1 MDFTMP
7 AFANTNRLLSIALW
21 LALVA
26 GLLSRPAFLQAEEA
40 TTEVRSIDFAQRN
53 DNYYLSA
60 DIHYQLTETAREALQ
75 KGIPLYWDVLI
86 NVIRE
91 RNWIWDQTLV
101 EFKIRYRIQYHA
113 LLNNY
118 RVTNI
123 TTSDSNSFAT
133 LPAALTGM
141 SAIRN
146 IAVLGKDD
154 IVEGEKYQVRIKSRF
169 DREALP
175 LPLRPASYV
184 NPQWY
189 LSSDWFL
196 WPVKN

>member
-1 MDFTMP
+1 MRVSAKTS
-7 AFANTNRLLSIALW
+7 RLLSVLLW
-21 LALVA
+21 LSLIA
-26 GLLSRPAFLQAEEA
+26 GLLSRPAFLLAEE
-40 TTEVRSIDFAQRN
+40 TPTEVRNVDFRLRN
-53 DNYYLSA
+53 DQYHLSA
-60 DIHYQLTETAREALQ
+60 DIYYQLTPTAREALQ

-86 NVIRE
+86 DVVRE
-91 RNWIWDQTLV
+91 RNWLWNQTLV

-133 LPAALTGM
+133 LPAALAGM

-146 IAVLGKDD
+146 IAVLGKGDIRDD
-154 IVEGEKYQVRIKSRF
+154 ERYLVRIKTRF

-189 LSSDWFL
+189 LSSAWFL
-196 WPVKN
+196 WPVQN